1 MSEESVEGG
10 CLCGRVR
17 YAATGRRLWAA
28 YCHCA
33 TCRHHVAS
41 PVAVFVGY
49 RHGQVRFSGAAA
61 PAIYRS
67 SPDVE
72 RGFCA
77 ACGTPIFY
85 RSDRHPGEIHLL
97 IGTFDR
103 PAAFAPTRH
112 VFHDEKLP
120 WFDAADHLPRHPGSS
135 LGAPPS
141 RVGPAGV
148 EDGVGS

>member
-1 MSEESVEGG
+1 MSEETAEGG

-17 YAATGRRLWAA
+17 YVATGRHLWAA

-49 RHGQVRFSGAAA
+49 RHGQVRFTGAAA
-61 PAIYRS
+61 PVIYRS

-97 IGTFDR
+97 VGSFDR
-103 PAAFAPTRH
+103 PAAVAPTMH
-112 VFHDEKLP
+112 VFCGERLP
-120 WFDAADHLPRHPGSS
+120 WFDVADHLPRHAATSGAATPPGQ
-135 LGAPPS
+135 GAN
-141 RVGPAGV
+141 AV
-148 EDGVGS
+148 EDGTGS